1 MTENNSTRISF
12 LTTLQAANFLSD
24 QNGFPI
30 AARTLTKF
38 RVIGGG
44 PAFRRFGRLVIY
56 DPNDL
61 LDWASRR
68 LSTRLASTLTCAT
81 GGAS

>member
-12 LTTLQAANFLSD
+12 LTTLQAASFLSD

-61 LDWASRR
+61 LDWASQR
-68 LSTRLASTLTCAT
+68 LSARLASTSTCAT